1 MNGGWLTKGRWHAF
15 LKKVAIRPVAALV
28 QSSLMADWKQIRARI
43 HRAKSGA
50 DPLTKLSELF
60 TKTRDAMV
68 AWELAALE
76 EKAGHNDEAVRWY
89 TTAAQR
95 FRRAEWKK
103 KAEEALLRLGA
114 PVPASSEAGI
124 AEGEEVLKTEAF
136 VEEGSQPAT
145 RQPVVGEIIK
155 VEAFSDT
162 AATGEPE
169 RPPMP
174 GQVAETEHRKR
185 HRGRRGGRGRR
196 RKGAA
201 AAPSLPTRT
210 FVEPAPV
217 APLLREKPVERFVEQ
232 PSPRVEVEPP
242 SIPERAA
249 HGRAGEPALASR
261 LAHLEALLR
270 RLISSPLHRLDEADE
285 APAGP
290 GVYLLSDSDLVTSY
304 YVENCKTL
312 RVALGHLVRGG
323 RAAKGS
329 QREGSVRSRLAEHLE
344 ISEAKVSQYL
354 KQHCLVRW
362 IQLDEEA
369 PHLAH
374 FAIAVLK
381 PPLNAE

>member
-1 MNGGWLTKGRWHAF
+1 
-15 LKKVAIRPVAALV
+15 
-28 QSSLMADWKQIRARI
+28 MADWKQIRARI
-43 HRAKSGA
+43 HRAKNSA
-50 DPLTKLSELF
+50 DPVAKLSELF

-76 EKAGHNDEAVRWY
+76 EKAAHDDEAIRWY
-89 TTAAQR
+89 TTAAER

-114 PVPASSEAGI
+114 PVPEPGGTSAGEGAETQRSETI
-124 AEGEEVLKTEAF
+124 SGEERE
-136 VEEGSQPAT
+136 PAAEQGV
-145 RQPVVGEIIK
+145 RGEIIE
-155 VEAFSDT
+155 VEALPSTVDT
-162 AATGEPE
+162 GRAEKPSA
-169 RPPMP
+169 P
-174 GQVAETEHRKR
+174 GQVAETGPRKR
-185 HRGRRGGRGRR
+185 RRGRRGGRGRR

-201 AAPSLPTRT
+201 GEPSLPART
-210 FVEPAPV
+210 FAEAIPASPE
-217 APLLREKPVERFVEQ
+217 LREKPAERFIEPT
-232 PSPRVEVEPP
+232 PSRVEVEPP
-242 SIPERAA
+242 SPRERERTT

-304 YVENCKTL
+304 YVENCRTL
-312 RVALGHLVRGG
+312 RVALGHLARGG
-323 RAAKGS
+323 RGGKGT
-329 QREGSVRSRLAEHLE
+329 QRDPVRSRLAEHLD
-344 ISEAKVSQYL
+344 ISDAKVSQYL

>member
-1 MNGGWLTKGRWHAF
+1 M
-15 LKKVAIRPVAALV
+15 AIRLSLRLV

-43 HRAKSGA
+43 HRAKNGA
-50 DPLTKLSELF
+50 DPLAKLSELF

-76 EKAGHNDEAVRWY
+76 EKAGHNDEAIRWY
-89 TTAAQR
+89 STAAER

-114 PVPASSEAGI
+114 PVPASSGGAT
-124 AEGEEVLKTEAF
+124 AEGEEILKTEAH
-136 VEEGSQPAT
+136 VEEE
-145 RQPVVGEIIK
+145 RQPTAGEPVAGEIIE
-155 VEAFSDT
+155 VEAFSVPVIE
-162 AATGEPE
+162 G
-169 RPPMP
+169 RPLESSVP
-174 GQVAETEHRKR
+174 GQAAETEHRRR

-196 RKGAA
+196 RKGAS
-201 AAPSLPTRT
+201 APSLPPRT
-210 FVEPAPV
+210 FAELVPAVP
-217 APLLREKPVERFVEQ
+217 PLREKPPERFVEPP
-232 PSPRVEVEPP
+232 PSRAEVEPP
-242 SIPERAA
+242 SLPERTA

-312 RVALGHLVRGG
+312 RVALGHLARGG
-323 RAAKGS
+323 RGAKGA
-329 QREGSVRSRLAEHLE
+329 QREGSVRSRLAEHLG
-344 ISEAKVSQYL
+344 ISDAKVSQYL

-362 IQLDEEA
+362 IQLEEEA

-374 FAIAVLK
+374 FAIAVLR

>member
-1 MNGGWLTKGRWHAF
+1 
-15 LKKVAIRPVAALV
+15 LKKVAIRVWLRLV
-28 QSSLMADWKQIRARI
+28 QSSPMADWKQIRARI
-43 HRAKSGA
+43 HRAKNGA
-50 DPLTKLSELF
+50 DPLAKLSELF

-76 EKAGHNDEAVRWY
+76 EKTGHNDEAIRWY
-89 TTAAQR
+89 STAAER

-114 PVPASSEAGI
+114 PVPASSGAGI
-124 AEGEEVLKTEAF
+124 AEREEVLKTEAHA
-136 VEEGSQPAT
+136 EEE
-145 RQPVVGEIIK
+145 RQPTVGEPVAGEIIE
-155 VEAFSDT
+155 VEAFS
-162 AATGEPE
+162 APVVGVAQESSV
-169 RPPMP
+169 P
-174 GQVAETEHRKR
+174 GQAAETGHRKR
-185 HRGRRGGRGRR
+185 RRGRRGGRGRR

-201 AAPSLPTRT
+201 EPSLPPRT
-210 FVEPAPV
+210 FAEPAPA
-217 APLLREKPVERFVEQ
+217 APLLREKPAERFVE
-232 PSPRVEVEPP
+232 PPHSRAEVEPP
-242 SIPERAA
+242 SFPERAA

-312 RVALGHLVRGG
+312 RVALGHLARGG
-323 RAAKGS
+323 RGTKGS
-329 QREGSVRSRLAEHLE
+329 PHEGSVRSRLAEHLG
-344 ISEAKVSQYL
+344 ISDAKVSQYL

-381 PPLNAE
+381 PPLSAA

>member
-1 MNGGWLTKGRWHAF
+1 
-15 LKKVAIRPVAALV
+15 
-28 QSSLMADWKQIRARI
+28 MADWKQIRARI
-43 HRAKSGA
+43 HRAKSSA

-68 AWELAALE
+68 AWELGALE
-76 EKAGHNDEAVRWY
+76 EKTGHSDEAIRWY
-89 TTAAQR
+89 STAAER

-114 PVPASSEAGI
+114 PLPASSGTGA
-124 AEGEEVLKTEAF
+124 AEGEEVLKTEAH
-136 VEEGSQPAT
+136 VEEEREPAA
-145 RQPVVGEIIK
+145 REPVVGEVVE
-155 VEAFSDT
+155 VEALSAPVVEGRALESS
-162 AATGEPE
+162 AA
-169 RPPMP
+169 
-174 GQVAETEHRKR
+174 GQAAETGHRKR
-185 HRGRRGGRGRR
+185 RRGRRGGRGRH

-201 AAPSLPTRT
+201 VPSLPPRT
-210 FVEPAPV
+210 FVEPAPA
-217 APLLREKPVERFVEQ
+217 APLVSEKPAERFVE
-232 PSPRVEVEPP
+232 PPPLRAEAEPP
-242 SIPERAA
+242 SFVGRSSLERTV

-270 RLISSPLHRLDEADE
+270 RLVSSPLHRLDEVDE

-290 GVYLLSDSDLVTSY
+290 GVYLLSDSDLVTTY

-312 RVALGHLVRGG
+312 RVALGHLARGG
-323 RAAKGS
+323 RGAKGS
-329 QREGSVRSRLAEHLE
+329 QRDGSVRSRLAEHLG
-344 ISEAKVSQYL
+344 ISDAKVSQYL

>member
-1 MNGGWLTKGRWHAF
+1 
-15 LKKVAIRPVAALV
+15 VAIRLSLWLV
-28 QSSLMADWKQIRARI
+28 QSSRMADWKQIRARI
-43 HRAKSGA
+43 HRAKNAA

-76 EKAGHNDEAVRWY
+76 EKTGHNDEAIRWY
-89 TTAAQR
+89 STAAER

-114 PVPASSEAGI
+114 TVPASGGAGI
-124 AEGEEVLKTEAF
+124 EEGEAVLKTEAH
-136 VEEGSQPAT
+136 VEEE
-145 RQPVVGEIIK
+145 RQPTVGEPVAGEIIE
-155 VEAFSDT
+155 VEAFSIPFVEG
-162 AATGEPE
+162 AAQESSA
-169 RPPMP
+169 P
-174 GQVAETEHRKR
+174 GQAAETGHRKR
-185 HRGRRGGRGRR
+185 RRGRRGGRGRR

-201 AAPSLPTRT
+201 APSLPART
-210 FVEPAPV
+210 FAESAPA
-217 APLLREKPVERFVEQ
+217 APLVSEKPAERFVEPP
-232 PSPRVEVEPP
+232 PSRAEVEFP
-242 SIPERAA
+242 SLPERTA

-312 RVALGHLVRGG
+312 RVALGHLARGG
-323 RAAKGS
+323 RGAKGS
-329 QREGSVRSRLAEHLE
+329 QREGSVRSSLAEHLG
-344 ISEAKVSQYL
+344 ISDAKVSQYL